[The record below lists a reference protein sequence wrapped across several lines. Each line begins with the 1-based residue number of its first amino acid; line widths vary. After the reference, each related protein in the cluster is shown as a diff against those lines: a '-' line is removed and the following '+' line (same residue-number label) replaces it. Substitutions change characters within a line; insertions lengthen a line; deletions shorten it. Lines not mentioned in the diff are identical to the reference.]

1 MAVTRRLAQWLDQTR
16 IDARMVLD
24 GLRGVNPN
32 PLITRPERGHD
43 VHRPSATARS
53 ARIFRVAELDRPTGD
68 SISFVLE
75 DPAGDP
81 IELVPGQ
88 FFTLLVDVDGQTLRR
103 AYSAASS
110 CVDTSRVR
118 LATKRVDGG
127 RVSNY
132 LNDELRQGQLI
143 RALGPSGDFTCA
155 PAPNDA
161 RHIILIAGGSGITPM
176 MSIAASIV
184 DLEPGSRVTLIY
196 GNRGYDDIIFRD
208 ELAALAERAAGRFAV
223 RHVLSDPPADWTGG
237 VGILE
242 PAVLAPVLD
251 SAEQADDLPGTYY
264 VCGPEPM
271 MIAARQ
277 LLVDRGIDA
286 DAIHEERF
294 TQPHMRAG
302 ANVVPI
308 GAPQTVNVRVAG
320 DQSDITVEP
329 GETILDAGLAAG
341 LPMKYSCAMG
351 GCGACKVKLHD
362 GSVISEEPNCLTATE
377 RDKGYV
383 LACVSRPTCAS
394 SVEVEE

>member
-1 MAVTRRLAQWLDQTR
+1 MALSQRLARWLDQTR
-16 IDARMVLD
+16 IDARMVID
-24 GLRGVNPN
+24 GLRGVNPS
-32 PLITRPERGHD
+32 PLVNRPPRAHD

-53 ARIFRVAELDRPTGD
+53 ARIFQVAELEHPTPD
-68 SISFVLE
+68 SVSFVLE
-75 DPAGDP
+75 DPAGEAIDF
-81 IELVPGQ
+81 VPGQ

-110 CVDTSRVR
+110 CTDASRVR
-118 LATKRVDGG
+118 LASKRVEGG

-155 PAPNDA
+155 PDPTGA
-161 RHIILIAGGSGITPM
+161 RHIVLVAGGSGVTPM
-176 MSIAASIV
+176 MSIAESIV
-184 DLEPGSRVTLIY
+184 DAEPNSRVTLVY
-196 GNRGYDDIIFRD
+196 GNRGLPDIIFLD
-208 ELAALAERAAGRFAV
+208 ELAALAERAAGRLAV
-223 RHVLSDPPADWTGG
+223 RHVLSAPPADWTGG
-237 VGILE
+237 VGVLE
-242 PAVLAPVLD
+242 PSVLGPLLDDAVTD
-251 SAEQADDLPGTYY
+251 ELPATYY

-271 MIAARQ
+271 MVAARG
-277 LLVDRGIDA
+277 LLVERGIDA
-286 DAIHEERF
+286 EAIHEERF

-302 ANVVPI
+302 ANIVPI

-320 DQSDITVEP
+320 SHRDITVEP

-362 GSVISEEPNCLTATE
+362 GSVVSEEPNCLTAAE

-394 SVEVEE
+394 SVEVED